1 MSPKDNNK
9 QVSAAVRILQQK
21 RDASARATHLMV
33 KNDPLITYEKAFLNQ
48 AAVKKFFIAT
58 FLERKIMSTKTSIK
72 RIALVAAAALA
83 LGGFSAVS
91 AKAAQTVAQT
101 YVNCTTADG
110 GTITPASDAGKE
122 CQGVAG
128 EGNYVVL
135 TTLSQA
141 KDVKLNVSGAGA
153 SFSSPGGSG
162 FAALAAPNTTA
173 FWTAS
178 TAGTIRVLTPTVG
191 TITVTV
197 AASTSGSGIY
207 TATTETVVITV
218 VDKAAAGVY
227 SATNSKVYLVA
238 GETMTATA
246 DATTPP
252 TAVATYS
259 QNDSSVASIVVK
271 YLDGLGT
278 GSAVQN
284 DTLTATITSGPGYIL
299 VPRLAS
305 DVHNTGYASDTTTAN
320 YNGAS
325 ATGTY
330 KAGAAV
336 GLVSGS
342 AQVRAGGN
350 FTALVFASGQTGTT
364 VVTIKN
370 TAGTIIGTKSVVF
383 TGTTPA
389 TYTATVVKAFVDGDT
404 AYTTGVHGDSRNAAI
419 KLVAADSAGNPI
431 PGAAAPT
438 ITSTSTILSAGTG
451 NDGIDTATA
460 DSKGV
465 FYFFAKSSTAAT
477 YGPATVT
484 FTSPD
489 TLVKATATLTWSS
502 KKASTFTIT
511 GPASAGTGDALTFTA
526 TAKDGKGYA
535 IPDGLVAST
544 YIAASPV
551 TSAGIGTP
559 ALTGKFANGVAT
571 LAATGATVSA
581 ASAVVTF
588 TLTGTAATA
597 DTQYVSTLA
606 GTEIPVTLTLESP
619 TDATASLALDAAN
632 AATDAANNAYDE
644 AQNATQAA
652 SDALAAVTALAKQV
666 KSLIAS
672 VKRLTAAVAKLK

>member
-33 KNDPLITYEKAFLNQ
+33 KNDPLITYEKAFGNQ

-91 AKAAQTVAQT
+91 AKAAQTAAQT

-110 GTITPASDAGKE
+110 GTLTPSSTVGAE

-153 SFSSPGGSG
+153 TFSTPGTG
-162 FAALAAPNTTA
+162 FSALATPNTTA
-173 FWTAS
+173 FWAAS
-178 TAGTIRVLTPTVG
+178 SAGTIRVLTPTVG

-197 AASTSGSGIY
+197 AASTAGSGIY
-207 TATTETVVITV
+207 SATTETVVITV

-246 DATTPP
+246 DATTAP
-252 TAVATYS
+252 TAVATYTAT
-259 QNDSSVASIVVK
+259 DSSVASIVVK
-271 YLDGLGT
+271 YLDGLST
-278 GSAVQN
+278 GSAVLG

-305 DVHNTGYASDTTTAN
+305 QPDQTGFASDTTTAN
-320 YNGAS
+320 YANANPG
-325 ATGTY
+325 TGTFQ
-330 KAGAAV
+330 ASAAV
-336 GLVSGS
+336 GNVSGS

-370 TAGTIIGTKSVVF
+370 KAGTIIGTKSIVF
-383 TGTTPA
+383 TGTTVA
-389 TYTATVVKAFVDGDT
+389 TYTATVAKAFVDGDAVYTSAT
-404 AYTTGVHGDSRNAAI
+404 AGNANNAAI
-419 KLVAADSAGNPI
+419 KLVATDSSGFAI

-438 ITSTSTILSAGTG
+438 VTSTSTILSAGCG
-451 NDGIDTATA
+451 NDGIDTCTA
-460 DSKGV
+460 DSKGT
-465 FYFFAKSSTAAT
+465 FYFFASNTTAKT
-477 YGPATVT
+477 YGPATIT
-484 FTSPD
+484 FT
-489 TLVKATATLTWSS
+489 TGTVKTTATLTFSS
-502 KKASTFTIT
+502 KLATTATIS
-511 GPASAGTGDALTFTA
+511 GPAEAAAGDPMSFTVTLKDA
-526 TAKDGKGYA
+526 KGYA
-535 IPDGLVAST
+535 VPDGIAVSNYVASAT
-544 YIAASPV
+544 
-551 TSAGIGTP
+551 TTAGVGTP
-559 ALTGKFANGVAT
+559 VYTGKTAAGVAT
-571 LAATGATVSA
+571 ITASGATVA
-581 ASAVVTF
+581 AETAKIVF
-588 TLTGTAATA
+588 TRAGTAATLDSYNTAA
-597 DTQYVSTLA
+597 DA
-606 GTEIPVTLTLESP
+606 ATEVTVTVPLTSP
-619 TDATASLALDAAN
+619 ADSTASLALDAAN

-652 SDALAAVTALAKQV
+652 SDALAAVTALAAQV
-666 KSLIAS
+666 NSLIAM
-672 VKRLTAAVAKLK
+672 VKKLTAAVAKLKK

>member
-1 MSPKDNNK
+1 
-9 QVSAAVRILQQK
+9 
-21 RDASARATHLMV
+21 MV
-33 KNDPLITYEKAFLNQ
+33 KNDPLITYEKAFGNQ
-48 AAVKKFFIAT
+48 AVIKKFFITT

-83 LGGFSAVS
+83 LGGFTAVS
-91 AKAAQTVAQT
+91 AKATQTVAQT

-110 GTITPASDAGKE
+110 GTITPAADAGKA

-252 TAVATYS
+252 TAVATYGA
-259 QNDSSVASIVVK
+259 NDSAVASIVVK

-278 GSAVQN
+278 GSAVEK

-299 VPRLAS
+299 VPRLAGDQWGS
-305 DVHNTGYASDTTTAN
+305 GFASDTTTAN
-320 YNGAS
+320 YANANPG
-325 ATGTY
+325 TGTF
-330 KAGAAV
+330 KASAAV

-465 FYFFAKSSTAAT
+465 FYFFAKSTTAAT

-526 TAKDGKGYA
+526 TAKDEKGYA

-581 ASAVVTF
+581 ASAVVKF
-588 TLTGTAATA
+588 TLTGTAGTA

>member
-33 KNDPLITYEKAFLNQ
+33 KNDSLITYEKAFGNQ
-48 AAVKKFFIAT
+48 AVVKKFFTAT
-58 FLERKIMSTKTSIK
+58 FLERKKMSTKTITK
-72 RIALVAAAALA
+72 RIALVAAAALT

-91 AKAAQTVAQT
+91 ANGAQSVAQT

-110 GTITPASDAGKE
+110 GTLTPSSTVGAE

-153 SFSSPGGSG
+153 TFSTPGTG
-162 FAALAAPNTTA
+162 FSALATPNTTA
-173 FWTAS
+173 FWAAS
-178 TAGTIRVLTPTVG
+178 SAGTIRVLTPTVG

-197 AASTSGSGIY
+197 AASTAGSGIY

-246 DATTPP
+246 DATTAP
-252 TAVATYS
+252 TAVATYGA
-259 QNDSSVASIVVK
+259 NDSAVASIVVK

-278 GSAVQN
+278 GSAVEK
-284 DTLTATITSGPGYIL
+284 DTLTATITSGPGFIL
-299 VPRLAS
+299 VPRLAGDQWGS
-305 DVHNTGYASDTTTAN
+305 GYASDTTTAN
-320 YNGAS
+320 YANANPG
-325 ATGTY
+325 TGTF
-330 KAGAAV
+330 KASAAV
-336 GLVSGS
+336 GNVSGS

-350 FTALVFASGQTGTT
+350 YTVLVFASGQPGTT

-383 TGTTPA
+383 TSTTPA
-389 TYTATVVKAFVDGDT
+389 TYTATVVKAFVDGDS
-404 AYTTGVHGDSRNAAI
+404 AYTSGTHADSRNAAI
-419 KLVAADSAGNPI
+419 KLVAKDSAGNAI

-438 ITSTSTILSAGTG
+438 VTSTSTILSAGCG
-451 NDGIDTATA
+451 NDGIDTCTA
-460 DSKGV
+460 DSTGT
-465 FYFFAKSSTAAT
+465 FYFFAKSTTAAT

-502 KKASTFTIT
+502 KLAATATIT
-511 GPASAGTGDALTFTA
+511 GPAEAAAGDPLSFSVTLKDA
-526 TAKDGKGYA
+526 KGYA
-535 IPDGLVAST
+535 VPDGLAVSNWVASGT
-544 YIAASPV
+544 TTAGVGSPV
-551 TSAGIGTP
+551 V
-559 ALTGKFANGVAT
+559 TGKTASGVAAIT
-571 LAATGATVSA
+571 ATGATVA
-581 ASAVVTF
+581 AGKATITF
-588 TLTGTAATA
+588 TRAGTAATLDSYNLAA
-597 DTQYVSTLA
+597 DAATTVVV
-606 GTEIPVTLTLESP
+606 EVPLTSP
-619 TDATASLALDAAN
+619 ADATASLALDAAN

-672 VKRLTAAVAKLK
+672 VKKLTAAVAKLR